1 MGVAHTRAKVVAVA
15 KTTHKFIVYCHASL
29 IALLTA
35 QPIYAISI
43 ARTKIRTT
51 VPLYRLLGVFVEYS
65 ATRKFNSQSIKE
77 VKHTTMSRDIN
88 KQKIQ
93 SAVRDILVAIGE
105 NPDREGLKDTPD
117 RVARMLEEIT
127 AGYDESVAGHLSK
140 TFEESGSAIV
150 VERDIDFSST
160 CEHHLMPFFGKVH
173 IAYVPNGKVVGLSKL
188 ARVVDVFA
196 KRLQLQERLNAQIA
210 DAIYQE
216 LAPKGVIVVI
226 EAQHTCMT
234 VRGVKKV
241 GSNTFTC
248 AVRGEID
255 DAVKAMMLGGVQ

>member
-1 MGVAHTRAKVVAVA
+1 MSGKRGR
-15 KTTHKFIVYCHASL
+15 
-29 IALLTA
+29 IALKVLRRYF
-35 QPIYAISI
+35 INKI
-43 ARTKIRTT
+43 AVNKRNKMDRT
-51 VPLYRLLGVFVEYS
+51 V
-65 ATRKFNSQSIKE
+65 
-77 VKHTTMSRDIN
+77 D

-117 RVARMLEEIT
+117 RVARMFEEIT
-127 AGYDESVAGHLSK
+127 SGYDESVTGHLSK
-140 TFEESGSAIV
+140 TFEEGGSAIV

-173 IAYVPNGKVVGLSKL
+173 IAYVPSDKVVGLSKL

-234 VRGVKKV
+234 ARGVKKV
-241 GSNTFTC
+241 GSNTLTY

-255 DAVKAMMLGGVQ
+255 DAIKAMMLGGAQ

>member
-1 MGVAHTRAKVVAVA
+1 MD
-15 KTTHKFIVYCHASL
+15 
-29 IALLTA
+29 
-35 QPIYAISI
+35 
-43 ARTKIRTT
+43 RT
-51 VPLYRLLGVFVEYS
+51 V
-65 ATRKFNSQSIKE
+65 
-77 VKHTTMSRDIN
+77 D

-117 RVARMLEEIT
+117 RVARMFEEIT
-127 AGYDESVAGHLSK
+127 SGYDESVTGHLSK
-140 TFEESGSAIV
+140 TFEEGGSAIV

-173 IAYVPNGKVVGLSKL
+173 IAYVPSDKVVGLSKL

-234 VRGVKKV
+234 ARGVNKV
-241 GSNTFTC
+241 GSNTLTY

-255 DAVKAMMLGGVQ
+255 DAVKAMMLGGAQ

>member
-1 MGVAHTRAKVVAVA
+1 MSGKRGR
-15 KTTHKFIVYCHASL
+15 
-29 IALLTA
+29 IALKVLRRYYINKMA
-35 QPIYAISI
+35 VNKRNKMD
-43 ARTKIRTT
+43 RT
-51 VPLYRLLGVFVEYS
+51 V
-65 ATRKFNSQSIKE
+65 
-77 VKHTTMSRDIN
+77 D

-117 RVARMLEEIT
+117 RVARMFEELT
-127 AGYDESVAGHLSK
+127 SGYDESVTGHLSK
-140 TFEESGSAIV
+140 TFEEGGSAIV
-150 VERDIDFSST
+150 VERNIDFSST

-173 IAYVPNGKVVGLSKL
+173 IAYVPSDKVVGLSKL

-234 VRGVKKV
+234 ARGVKKV
-241 GSNTFTC
+241 GSNTLTY

-255 DAVKAMMLGGVQ
+255 DAVKAMMLGGAQ

>member
-1 MGVAHTRAKVVAVA
+1 MAVN
-15 KTTHKFIVYCHASL
+15 KRNKMD
-29 IALLTA
+29 
-35 QPIYAISI
+35 
-43 ARTKIRTT
+43 RT
-51 VPLYRLLGVFVEYS
+51 V
-65 ATRKFNSQSIKE
+65 
-77 VKHTTMSRDIN
+77 D

-117 RVARMLEEIT
+117 RVARMFEEIT
-127 AGYDESVAGHLSK
+127 SGYEESVTGHLSK
-140 TFEESGSAIV
+140 TFEEGGSAIV

-173 IAYVPNGKVVGLSKL
+173 VAYVPSDKVVGLSKL
-188 ARVVDVFA
+188 ARVVEVFA

-234 VRGVKKV
+234 ARGVKKV
-241 GSNTFTC
+241 GSNTLTY

-255 DAVKAMMLGGVQ
+255 DAIKAMMLGGAQ

>member
-1 MGVAHTRAKVVAVA
+1 MSGKRGRTALKVLRRYYINKMAVN
-15 KTTHKFIVYCHASL
+15 KRNKMD
-29 IALLTA
+29 
-35 QPIYAISI
+35 
-43 ARTKIRTT
+43 RT
-51 VPLYRLLGVFVEYS
+51 V
-65 ATRKFNSQSIKE
+65 
-77 VKHTTMSRDIN
+77 D

-117 RVARMLEEIT
+117 RATRMFEEIT
-127 AGYDESVAGHLSK
+127 SGYDESVTGHLSK
-140 TFEESGSAIV
+140 TFEEGGSAIV

-160 CEHHLMPFFGKVH
+160 CEQHLMPFFGKVH
-173 IAYVPNGKVVGLSKL
+173 IAYVPSDKVVGLSKL

-234 VRGVKKV
+234 ARGVKKV
-241 GSNTFTC
+241 GSNTLTY

-255 DAVKAMMLGGVQ
+255 DAIKAMMLGGAQ